1 MGLLIKLQNGDT
13 QLKSLKFGSD
23 RLGGGDSGQPYIQTS
38 VDTEPGQDTGTDFL
52 LRGGINA
59 PADALTD
66 VKRLT
71 KYMFDKK
78 SPSGGLFV
86 AKQNLLSRVS
96 PKTEASKGLAYAG
109 GALNN
114 GVYTP
119 LSTLAQAGVGFSGT
133 HIDKQ
138 GLDPTG
144 LFPGLSINKYEK
156 IAYDNNKDSLN
167 KLYPSFPIGLVELAN
182 NIVSNPQING
192 LTPFAQNKLSSS
204 GKKLT
209 EDVGSFENR
218 LLNIWFEKQYKTTET
233 NDVLSYGGGPGS
245 ALGVGKT
252 HIRFAKNGDGA
263 SLRTGKNNPL
273 FYTKAFQYGGKPIVT
288 TEIDSAPY
296 YSPIEDIITNTYQ
309 RQLTSAI
316 QFDKDGI
323 TNSNAGGSA
332 RTWGVTSNGNLLGRY
347 SSDKTLKRDFTNTD
361 IDNRGGSLWQS
372 FNNGTLQ
379 HKEGYLADL
388 DKNAGSYKD
397 GEKTVY
403 FSNGY
408 PGGIAPDFR
417 LVSRSLRGLNEFTEF
432 NKSGSSGN
440 GETSTRWIDNGG
452 RLKRN
457 TLDKIYYNSKSTH
470 KSSFRTSNPLD
481 LKNDLIQF
489 RISIINPQLP
499 NNPPTVLNFRAY
511 IDSLSDSYSADWKS
525 QTYMGRG
532 EKFYKYNSF
541 ERDISLAFTVV
552 ADNKA
557 NLNIMYKQL
566 NRLAASLAP
575 TYTGQGYMAGNLH
588 SLTIGNYVYEQPG
601 ILTSL
606 TYDITEE
613 SPWEIDKDN
622 QLPFYIKVTGMKFIP
637 IHTFRPEATFKPAG
651 RDINSVHNYINQPSS

>member
-109 GALNN
+109 GALNS

-144 LFPGLSINKYEK
+144 LFSGLSINKYEK
-156 IAYDNNKDSLN
+156 IIKSQDETNFQSK
-167 KLYPSFPIGLVELAN
+167 
-182 NIVSNPQING
+182 
-192 LTPFAQNKLSSS
+192 
-204 GKKLT
+204 
-209 EDVGSFENR
+209 NR
-218 LLNIWFEKQYKTTET
+218 LINLKYSIKDFDGVKGYSFNQGSDLITY
-233 NDVLSYGGGPGS
+233 SGGPGS
-245 ALGVGKT
+245 ILGVGQT
-252 HIRFAKNGDGA
+252 HIRYADQ
-263 SLRTGKNNPL
+263 RTGINNPQ
-273 FYTKAFQYGGKPIVT
+273 FGSKAFEIGGKPIIT
-288 TEIDSAPY
+288 
-296 YSPIEDIITNTYQ
+296 IEDDINYKSQIQ
-309 RQLTSAI
+309 SKLTEYGRELLSVSK
-316 QFDKDGI
+316 FDIGGL
-323 TNSNAGGSA
+323 TNSNLNGSA
-332 RTWGVTSNGNLLGRY
+332 RTLGVTSGGNLIGRY
-347 SSDKTLKRDFTNTD
+347 SSLSTLVIDPNAD
-361 IDNRGGSLWQS
+361 IGGSIEALKDTEIAIKL
-372 FNNGTLQ
+372 NNSQ
-379 HKEGYLADL
+379 QKEGYLANL
-388 DKNAGSYKD
+388 NKN
-397 GEKTVY
+397 
-403 FSNGY
+403 
-408 PGGIAPDFR
+408 GGINSEGKPQNHNPVRVGGRGISNDFR
-417 LVSRSLRGLNEFTEF
+417 QVNRKKRGFIDGYN
-432 NKSGSSGN
+432 SYDYIAPSS
-440 GETSTRWIDNGG
+440 SQFIDYATTQ
-452 RLKRN
+452 
-457 TLDKIYYNSKSTH
+457 TLDRIYY
-470 KSSFRTSNPLD
+470 SSADKRTSNPLD

-489 RISIINPQLP
+489 RISIIDPRNPTALS
-499 NNPPTVLNFRAY
+499 TTLNFRAY
-511 IDSLSDSYSADWKS
+511 IDSLSDSYAADWKS

-541 ERDISLAFTVV
+541 DRDISLAFTIVS
-552 ADNKA
+552 DNKN
-557 NLNIMYKQL
+557 NLDIMYKQL
-566 NRLAASLAP
+566 NTLAASLAP

-606 TYDITEE
+606 TYEIMDE
-613 SPWEIDKDN
+613 SPWEIDEN
-622 QLPFYIKVTGMKFIP
+622 YQLPFYIKVTGMKFIP
-637 IHTFRPEATFKPAG
+637 IHRFRPESAFN
-651 RDINSVHNYINQPSS
+651 NSHAYINQPSTQNG